1 MKRSLKTGLVG
12 AVLVACGISIVPAA
26 PADAAV
32 PKPTWHEITSVSNSG
47 SVKTAAVYCPVGTT
61 ALGGGGQILG
71 ANGQVA
77 MLEAL
82 PFNDQSAPPV
92 WKSGFRV
99 TAAEDKTGT
108 ADVWSVK
115 VGVYCTS
122 MTATQVVSS
131 SSAFDS
137 TPVKTATVECPK
149 NTRVVGVGGVVSL
162 GNVKIPTFTN
172 ADAQVNLV
180 SFKPSDDLKKV
191 TTRATEPGG
200 ILDDQFAGTWKVTA
214 VATCGSSYAVD
225 GLELRYST
233 VTTPLKAADPGTSTV
248 IHCSEGKRL
257 IAAGADLADDSANT
271 YLSWAIRS
279 NWAHTKVS
287 AGADLNLE
295 MGQSI
300 PKLTAYAICVNS

>member
-12 AVLVACGISIVPAA
+12 AALVACGLGIPAR

-32 PKPTWHEITSVSNSG
+32 PKPTWHEFTSISNSG
-47 SVKTAAVYCPVGTT
+47 SVKSATAYCPVGTY

-82 PFNDQSAPPV
+82 PFRNESAPPV

-108 ADVWSVK
+108 ADAWSIK

-131 SSAFDS
+131 SSALDS
-137 TPVKTATVECPK
+137 TPVKTATVECPHG
-149 NTRVVGVGGVVSL
+149 TRVVGVGGIVSL
-162 GNVKIPTFTN
+162 GNVQIPTFTN

-180 SFKPSDDLKKV
+180 SFKPSDDL
-191 TTRATEPGG
+191 TEATARATEPGG
-200 ILDDQFAGTWKVTA
+200 ILDDQFAGMWKVTA
-214 VATCGSSYAVD
+214 VATCGHSYAFD
-225 GLELRYST
+225 GLEVRHST
-233 VTTPLKAADPGTSTV
+233 VTTPLKAADPDTSTA
-248 IHCSEGKRL
+248 IYCLEGKRL

-271 YLSWAIRS
+271 YLSWAIKS
-279 NWAHTKVS
+279 NGAHTKVS
-287 AGADLNLE
+287 AGADLNPE

-300 PKLTAYAICVNS
+300 PQLTAYALCVKS